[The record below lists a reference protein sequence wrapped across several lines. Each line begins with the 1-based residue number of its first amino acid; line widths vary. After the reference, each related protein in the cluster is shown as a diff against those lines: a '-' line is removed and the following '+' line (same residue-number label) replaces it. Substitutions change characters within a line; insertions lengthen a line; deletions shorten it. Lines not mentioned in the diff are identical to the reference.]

1 MTEFA
6 ALRPKAY
13 SYFSDQ
19 NKIINI
25 DQQQATQF
33 ENEKK
38 NNKKKVNVMWIVS
51 RNQKVFIKN
60 ITKIALS
67 ANNDKR
73 IKSADSIEKN
83 AYEKIQ
89 YAKQKKLNVT
99 I

>member
-1 MTEFA
+1 
-6 ALRPKAY
+6 
-13 SYFSDQ
+13 
-19 NKIINI
+19 
-25 DQQQATQF
+25 
-33 ENEKK
+33 
-38 NNKKKVNVMWIVS
+38 MWIVS
-51 RNQKVFIKN
+51 RNQRVFIKN

-73 IKSADSIEKN
+73 IESANSIEKN